1 MASYKLTTTVRKA
14 IGAAPEGMCVGIS
27 DYSAQ
32 EVRAIACIGKITR
45 MIDAFFDA
53 EVNNPMLKRPDTGEM
68 YKNPDSD
75 MHTLAA
81 TGLYPE
87 LQNVPKWELIK
98 AAKKDMGGWNRRFRG
113 KICGFTVIYGGSAN
127 RISTA
132 LQIDPEVAE
141 KLLGNYFQLFPELK
155 DYIDTIST
163 KAKYQKWVECPVT
176 NRRYFVGESNAKGL
190 SDDNTVQRKACNT
203 LIQGVS
209 AIMTKKAAY
218 YVDQEFE
225 NLNARFSADVS
236 NDRHGRIVAL
246 VHDEIVSYIPGQ
258 GKVIDVELKDEIW
271 VPKYEWKPISHEYAR
286 AQERGMRRAMDE
298 LLHPLIPDFPSK
310 ADCILG
316 TSWAAK

>member
-1 MASYKLTTTVRKA
+1 
-14 IGAAPEGMCVGIS
+14 
-27 DYSAQ
+27 
-32 EVRAIACIGKITR
+32 
-45 MIDAFFDA
+45 MINAFFDA
-53 EVNNPMLKRPDTGEM
+53 EVHNPYLVRPDTGEK

-87 LQNVPKWELIK
+87 LQKVDKWNLTKE
-98 AAKKDMGGWNRRFRG
+98 AKKDMGGWNRRTRG

-132 LQIDPEVAE
+132 LQIDIHLAE
-141 KLLGNYFQLFPELK
+141 KLLNNYFQLFPELK
-155 DYIDTIST
+155 NYIDEVST

-209 AIMTKKAAY
+209 AIMTKKAAF

-225 NLNARFSADVS
+225 KLNDLYSADIKEGL
-236 NDRHGRIVAL
+236 HGRIVAL

-258 GKVIDVELKDEIW
+258 GKVLDMVEKEGIL
-271 VPKYEWKPISHEYAR
+271 VPKYEYKPISYEYAK
-286 AQERGMRRAMDE
+286 AQENGMKKAMDE
-298 LLHPLIPDFPSK
+298 LLHPLVPDFPSK
-310 ADCILG
+310 ADCALG

>member
-1 MASYKLTTTVRKA
+1 M
-14 IGAAPEGMCVGIS
+14 
-27 DYSAQ
+27 Q
-32 EVRAIACIGKITR
+32 EVRAIACIGKIER
-45 MIDAFFDA
+45 MINAFFDA
-53 EVNNPMLKRPDTGEM
+53 EVFNPMLKRPDTGEM

-87 LQNVPKWELIK
+87 LQAVDKWDLTKE
-98 AAKKDMGGWNRRFRG
+98 AKKDMGGWNRRTRG

-132 LQIDPEVAE
+132 LQIDIHLAE
-141 KLLGNYFQLFPELK
+141 KLLSNYFELFPELK
-155 DYIDTIST
+155 NYIDEVST

-190 SDDNTVQRKACNT
+190 DDDNTVQRKACNT

-218 YVDQEFE
+218 YVDMEFDK
-225 NLNARFSADVS
+225 LNNAYSSDLATDMG
-236 NDRHGRIVAL
+236 GRIVAL

-258 GKVIDVELKDEIW
+258 GKVIDIKEKNGVW
-271 VPKYEWKPISHEYAR
+271 VPEYEWQPISYEYAR
-286 AQERGMRRAMDE
+286 AQEAGMKRAMDE
-298 LLHPLIPDFPSK
+298 LLHPLVPDFPSK
-310 ADCILG
+310 ADCALG

>member
-1 MASYKLTTTVRKA
+1 MTYELTTTVRKA
-14 IGAAPEGMCVGIS
+14 LGAAPPGMCVGIS

-32 EVRAIACIGKITR
+32 EVRAIACIGRIKR
-45 MIDAFFDA
+45 MIEAFFDA
-53 EVNNPMLKRPDTGEM
+53 EVHNPYLIRPDTGEK

-87 LQNVPKWELIK
+87 LQAVDKWNLTKEAK
-98 AAKKDMGGWNRRFRG
+98 ADMGGWNRRTRG

-127 RISTA
+127 RISVA
-132 LQIDPEVAE
+132 LQVDMELAE
-141 KLLGNYFQLFPELK
+141 RLLNNYFQLFPELK
-155 DYIDTIST
+155 DYIDMVST

-190 SDDNTVQRKACNT
+190 SDDNTIQRKACNT

-209 AIMTKKAAY
+209 AIMTKKAAW

-225 NLNARFSADVS
+225 LLNTKYKE
-236 NDRHGRIVAL
+236 NGRMIAL
-246 VHDEIVSYIPGQ
+246 VHDEIVSYIPGE
-258 GKVIDVELKDEIW
+258 GKVIDLVQDEKGIW
-271 VPKYEWKPISHEYAR
+271 QPSYEYPDISYEYAR
-286 AQERGMRRAMDE
+286 AQENGMKKAMDE
-298 LLHPLIPDFPSK
+298 LLHPLVPGFPSK
-310 ADCILG
+310 ADCALG